1 MLKLNAL
8 VIRALKWRLWMQR
21 NSRIFEDKSFS
32 LEFSWDCFHLNTS
45 WCCHSYSKL
54 FCHIPI
60 SLILLDCK
68 LFVSSSL
75 GGGFAFFQWF
85 DWFVNC
91 FRGYN
96 IGIRLI
102 DEFLA
107 KSNISRCVDFKE
119 TADVIAKVSCSL
131 INTYA
136 NVFYSSQESSRSC
149 WSSVLLGT

>member
-21 NSRIFEDKSFS
+21 NRRIFEDKSFS

-45 WCCHSYSKL
+45 WWCHSYSKL

-75 GGGFAFFQWF
+75 GGGFAFL
-85 DWFVNC
+85 NE
-91 FRGYN
+91 YY
-96 IGIRLI
+96 LM
-102 DEFLA
+102 FL
-107 KSNISRCVDFKE
+107 NQ
-119 TADVIAKVSCSL
+119 TAPHPPTHPPTHKKKKKKKPIILEWGWLMSFNDLTDLWIVSGVIIL
-131 INTYA
+131 
-136 NVFYSSQESSRSC
+136 ES
-149 WSSVLLGT
+149 G